1 MIAIAV
7 DDEELM
13 LRALVR
19 AISASPD
26 VKEVVKFSSCEKAL
40 DYVKENSIDV
50 AFLDINMRGMGGM
63 ALAEKILSLRPNSK
77 IVFCTGYE
85 EYAISAFKLHASGY
99 LMKPISAEDVQTE
112 IDNIKGV
119 RKKEKLI
126 EVKCFGNFE
135 IYVKGERLAFKRS
148 RTKELF
154 AFLIDR
160 RGAGMTAKQIC
171 AVLFPEDTDDAKNT
185 AYLRQ
190 LVMDLKNTLKTVG
203 AEDVFCHE
211 TPFYRIDTS
220 LVKCDYFS
228 YLESGKPEF
237 LGEYMAQFSWADE
250 TCAMLQ
256 FNKIK

>member
-1 MIAIAV
+1 MRVIAV

-26 VKEVVKFSSCEKAL
+26 IKEVVKFSDSEKAL
-40 DYVKENSIDV
+40 DYVKENFVDI
-50 AFLDINMRGMGGM
+50 AFLDINMRGMGGIT
-63 ALAEKILSLRPNSK
+63 LAEKILELRPNSK

-85 EYAISAFKLHASGY
+85 EYAIPAFKLHASGY
-99 LMKPISAEDVQTE
+99 LMKPISIEDVQSE

-119 RKKEKLI
+119 RKKEKLL

-135 IYVKGERLAFKRS
+135 VYLKDEIISFKRS

-154 AFLIDR
+154 AFLVDR

-171 AVLFPEDTDDAKNT
+171 TVLFPDDTDDIKNT
-185 AYLRQ
+185 TYLRQ
-190 LVMDLKNTLKTVG
+190 LVMDLKNTLKAIG
-203 AEDVFCHE
+203 ADAVFCHE
-211 TPFYRIDTS
+211 TPFYRIDPS
-220 LVKCDYFS
+220 LLKCDYFS
-228 YLESGKPEF
+228 YLERGKPEF
-237 LGEYMAQFSWADE
+237 LGEYMAQFSWAEE

-256 FNKIK
+256 FK